1 MVDTEESGE
10 DILTLIASILGVLFV
25 SHLVYT
31 LIKAINQI

>member
-1 MVDTEESGE
+1 MVDTDESVK

-31 LIKAINQI
+31 LIQAINQI